1 MLVMPP
7 FLEEN
12 SEYTK
17 EETKLTYS
25 IARVRIHIE
34 RIMQRLRTYRILDK
48 IPENLVYSIDD
59 IIHMCCVLVNLQPP
73 IISDS

>member
-1 MLVMPP
+1 MLVMTP

-34 RIMQRLRTYRILDK
+34 RIMQRLRTYRILDN
-48 IPENLVYSIDD
+48 IRENLFYSIDY